1 MERKKE
7 IFIEILRLLACILV
21 ILYHSRYQI
30 YEFISGGGN
39 VSILGNY
46 CLNACFVIGRL
57 AVPLFFIISGYFSFP
72 IKDNTFTFF
81 KKRLTRIIYP
91 LIIWLVIYTLCF
103 SSPKSMIYDL
113 AHATQAPHLWYLY
126 ALIGITLLI
135 PMGSSF
141 ISNATKQELQL
152 YILIWSLT
160 LIFNGNFFDEFL
172 TFKTDHNGMLFTN
185 PITALISF
193 YGYFGYIL
201 VGAYLRRFEVGKLFP
216 IILMCSGCILVLI
229 LLAFGISMD
238 KIIAYCSIS
247 NLFISVS
254 IFILTKR
261 LFEKLTIND
270 STYKFICRL
279 GGLTFGIYLTHWL
292 FFKLLYIFPQ
302 TETWNCLVSSS
313 IVFIISAIATYLISK
328 TTVKKYIIG

>member
-1 MERKKE
+1 M
-7 IFIEILRLLACILV
+7 
-21 ILYHSRYQI
+21 
-30 YEFISGGGN
+30 
-39 VSILGNY
+39 
-46 CLNACFVIGRL
+46 
-57 AVPLFFIISGYFSFP
+57 
-72 IKDNTFTFF
+72 
-81 KKRLTRIIYP
+81 
-91 LIIWLVIYTLCF
+91 
-103 SSPKSMIYDL
+103 
-113 AHATQAPHLWYLY
+113 
-126 ALIGITLLI
+126 
-135 PMGSSF
+135 
-141 ISNATKQELQL
+141 
-152 YILIWSLT
+152 
-160 LIFNGNFFDEFL
+160 
-172 TFKTDHNGMLFTN
+172 
-185 PITALISF
+185 
-193 YGYFGYIL
+193 FGYIL

>member
-30 YEFISGGGN
+30 YEFISGGGK

-193 YGYFGYIL
+193 YGYFGYI
-201 VGAYLRRFEVGKLFP
+201 
-216 IILMCSGCILVLI
+216 
-229 LLAFGISMD
+229 
-238 KIIAYCSIS
+238 
-247 NLFISVS
+247 
-254 IFILTKR
+254 
-261 LFEKLTIND
+261 
-270 STYKFICRL
+270 
-279 GGLTFGIYLTHWL
+279 
-292 FFKLLYIFPQ
+292 
-302 TETWNCLVSSS
+302 
-313 IVFIISAIATYLISK
+313 
-328 TTVKKYIIG
+328 